1 MAVIEAIATT
11 YLEADAA
18 SVTFSSLG
26 SYEHLQIRMSTRS
39 TVDDLHDM
47 VKINLNSDTGSNY
60 SRHYMTSRSS
70 STSAGGQ
77 TGVAMTKGGWV
88 PASQDF
94 QAPFYGATTVGI
106 YDYRNANK
114 NTTVLWNG
122 GGRYSGG
129 ANIYMVS
136 GLWDSTA
143 AVTSIALAMVT
154 GPNFGRGSEFT
165 LYGLNSS

>member
-18 SVTFSSLG
+18 SVTFSTLG

-70 STSAGGQ
+70 ST
-77 TGVAMTKGGWV
+77 
-88 PASQDF
+88 
-94 QAPFYGATTVGI
+94 
-106 YDYRNANK
+106 
-114 NTTVLWNG
+114 
-122 GGRYSGG
+122 
-129 ANIYMVS
+129 
-136 GLWDSTA
+136 TA
-143 AVTSIALAMVT
+143 
-154 GPNFGRGSEFT
+154 
-165 LYGLNSS
+165 